1 MNVWLEQMF
10 RAGQANKGG
19 LVRRAIKDVE
29 KYGGGEEALVAESK
43 ARKFHVIKTGKQ
55 YLVMCHP
62 GKQKIIC

>member
-1 MNVWLEQMF
+1 M
-10 RAGQANKGG
+10 
-19 LVRRAIKDVE
+19 RRAIKDVE